1 MGEENEFNNQ
11 GPGKMNYLVDYTAKP
26 SMPHAVNDVG

>member
-11 GPGKMNYLVDYTAKP
+11 GPGKMNYLVDYTKP